1 MSENITAPMTVPC
14 LMCTAKNTVEVKE
27 RKLDQLAPG
36 NVRMRTEYSMVSTGT
51 ELHRIMDTHT
61 VHRGYPIMT
70 GYLAIGTVVGVGEGV
85 TKAKLGDRALF
96 GFAHYSMID
105 APEAQLT
112 PVPAALESTNAI
124 CAPLMGISLRG
135 VRAAAIAL
143 GDSVAVFGQGIIGL
157 FATHLAKLSGAC
169 PVIAVDMVEAR
180 RQVAR
185 KMGADVTLDPASEDV
200 AKRILELTGG
210 KGVSAAIDAS
220 ASTRV
225 MPTLPGLVRDEG
237 RVIVLGGVHGKVE
250 MDLYSHFQKNN
261 LTMIGC
267 GSAFHSDYPYDE
279 TGNVAALM
287 KMMQAGMVK
296 PAPAITHCVD
306 YRQGPEAYR
315 MLIEEKDKAIGV
327 QFDWRKA

>member
-1 MSENITAPMTVPC
+1 MSENMTTPVTVPC
-14 LMCTAKNTVEVKE
+14 LMCTAKNQVEVKQ
-27 RKLDQLAPG
+27 RKLEQLAPG

-96 GFAHYSMID
+96 NFAHYAMID

-112 PVPAALESTNAI
+112 PVPAALASTDAI

-169 PVIAVDMVEAR
+169 PVIAVDLVEAR
-180 RQVAR
+180 RRVAR
-185 KMGADVTLDPASEDV
+185 QMGADVTLDPASEDV
-200 AKRILELTGG
+200 PKRILELTG

-225 MPTLPGLVRDEG
+225 MPTLAGLVRDEG

-261 LTMIGC
+261 LTMVGC

-287 KMMQAGMVK
+287 KMMHSGMVK

-306 YRQGPEAYR
+306 YRQGPEVFR

-327 QFDWRKA
+327 QFDWRQA